1 MNLHRAIARLAL
13 FAVFIFPGIP
23 IAAAQ
28 NTVPA
33 QFHGTWVAGNATC
46 ESPVRVQVAAQVLTL
61 FNGNDSAA
69 LGGIEMAGPGYFP
82 PGYRGIEAVLF
93 TEFSGHQPAIM
104 SFNAGEKKG
113 VAQVARAIASKRH
126 MNEKVMSLTVDLYF
140 LPKLCSFLSFWSR
153 DGDRKARESCRSVF
167 DHSRSTRGWAQHA
180 RFGGNA
186 GGFGV
191 RDALWR

>member
-28 NTVPA
+28 NTVSA

-61 FNGNDSAA
+61 VNGNDSAA

-93 TEFSGHQPAIM
+93 PEFSGHQPAIM

-113 VAQVARAIASKRH
+113 VAQVAFAFVTPGKGNAQLDAI
-126 MNEKVMSLTVDLYF
+126 
-140 LPKLCSFLSFWSR
+140 
-153 DGDRKARESCRSVF
+153 
-167 DHSRSTRGWAQHA
+167 HA
-180 RFGGNA
+180 RIAKLNLAKRFPIHNVPLKKCA
-186 GGFGV
+186 
-191 RDALWR
+191 